1 MMKNAF
7 PVFML
12 FGFLVISCTEKEEI
26 ETFYGEYIP
35 QSISAEEAIDI
46 TGDGVASMNLLEQLY
61 DMGDFPGRNSGR
73 IFLNLYSPQYFNV
86 HFSQVL
92 MRLPYH
98 YMFNDEVLIE
108 YYQNGR
114 RFDLN
119 DNRDVVLDWNTFPPQ
134 FESPN
139 QFFDGIEVDQLI
151 INQGKN
157 SPVQLVL
164 NQRWYDFSKEDW
176 IETKVYYTFSKR

>member
-7 PVFML
+7 LKLML
-12 FGFLVISCTEKEEI
+12 FGFFVISCTEKEDI

-35 QSISAEEAIDI
+35 QSILLEDALDI
-46 TGDGVASMNLLEQLY
+46 TGDGVASINLLEQLY
-61 DMGDFPGRNSGR
+61 DKGNFPGRNSGR

-98 YMFNDEVLIE
+98 YMYNDEIIIE
-108 YYQNGR
+108 YVQNGR

-119 DNRDVVLDWNTFPPQ
+119 ENRAVILDWNTFPPQ
-134 FESPN
+134 FETPN
-139 QFFDGIEVDQLI
+139 QFFDDIVVDQLI

-157 SPVQLVL
+157 SPVQLVI
-164 NQRWYDFSKEDW
+164 NQRLYDFSKEDW
-176 IETKVYYTFSKR
+176 VETKVYYTFSKR

>member
-1 MMKNAF
+1 MKKTVLKLMF
-7 PVFML
+7 
-12 FGFLVISCTEKEEI
+12 FGFLVISCTEKEDI
-26 ETFYGEYIP
+26 DTFYGEYIP
-35 QSISAEEAIDI
+35 QSILAEDAIDI

-61 DMGDFPGRNSGR
+61 DKGNFSGRNSGI

-98 YMFNDEVLIE
+98 HMYNDEIIIE

-114 RFDLN
+114 RLDLN
-119 DNRDVVLDWNTFPPQ
+119 ENGTVMLDWNRFPPQ
-134 FESPN
+134 FETPN
-139 QFFDGIEVDQLI
+139 QFFDDIVVDQLI

-176 IETKVYYTFSKR
+176 VETKVYYIFSKR